1 MPGTQLRKIVHQGM
15 VAAIL
20 SFIPVILYADAAG
33 QWRDGPQVYEKI
45 CSYCHDNGIGPEIK
59 GRKLPPDYISSI
71 VRNGYRAMPAFRAAE
86 IDNKALSAL
95 SGYISSTP
103 STGQ

>member
-1 MPGTQLRKIVHQGM
+1 MPGTLLFKITQLA
-15 VAAIL
+15 VAAAVL
-20 SFIPVILYADAAG
+20 LFIPVILYADAAG
-33 QWRDGPQVYEKI
+33 QWRDGPHVYNKI
-45 CSYCHDNGIGPEIK
+45 CSYCHDTGIGPEIK
-59 GRKLPPDYISSI
+59 GRKLPPEYISII
-71 VRNGYRAMPAFRAAE
+71 VRNGYLAMPAFRSAE